1 MIPTAGLLAVSKL
14 EVKTYILDLYMF
26 NRKRILCA
34 IWAAQPLAPAEKL
47 GFGLDILAS
56 HSRGG

>member
-1 MIPTAGLLAVSKL
+1 MIPAAGLLAISKL
-14 EVKTYILDLYMF
+14 EVKTYILDLYLF

-34 IWAAQPLAPAEKL
+34 NWAAKAPAEKL

-56 HSRGG
+56 LSSGS